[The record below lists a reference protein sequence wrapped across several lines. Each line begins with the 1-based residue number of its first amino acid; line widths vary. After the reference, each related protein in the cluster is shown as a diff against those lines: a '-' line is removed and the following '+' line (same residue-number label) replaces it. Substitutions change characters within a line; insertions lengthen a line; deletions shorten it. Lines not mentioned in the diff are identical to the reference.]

1 MDAHTQL
8 ELWHLFVGAL
18 ITGITVIGAV
28 WRTWIVPAQRK
39 EVERAKWE
47 ARVDERLSHG
57 DTKFDEV
64 LAEIKSLRAEI
75 KADHRCV
82 EERLRKMETAFA
94 GAVFRGVGDA
104 R

>member
-1 MDAHTQL
+1 MDAGAQL
-8 ELWHLFVGAL
+8 QFWHLLLGAFV
-18 ITGITVIGAV
+18 TGVAVIGAV
-28 WRTWIVPAQRK
+28 WRTWIVPGQRK
-39 EVERAKWE
+39 EVDLAKWQ

-64 LAEIKSLRAEI
+64 LAEVKALRADI
-75 KADHRCV
+75 KADHKCV

-94 GAVFRGVGDA
+94 GAVFRGVGEA